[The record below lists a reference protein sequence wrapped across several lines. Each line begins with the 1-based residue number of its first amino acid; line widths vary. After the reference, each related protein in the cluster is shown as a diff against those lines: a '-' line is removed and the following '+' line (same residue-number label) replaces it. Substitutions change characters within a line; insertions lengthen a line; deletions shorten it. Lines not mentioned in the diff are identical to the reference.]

1 MSLPDGIIA
10 YQGEAML
17 LQWSGS
23 TSRTGPKLI
32 LQLPDDD
39 ALEHFRAATVAKG
52 GKAGQR
58 YAIVVV
64 EVADDETPVN
74 QQTRQQPERPKGGP
88 VSRDA
93 AGFCN
98 SESFRRYVSWE
109 YSWDVL
115 ATAPEA
121 AEYLRELCGIG
132 SRAELDHSPDAREA
146 YEHLKREVLA
156 WSVRDSQTWENES

>member
-1 MSLPDGIIA
+1 MTMPEGIIA

-23 TSRTGPKLI
+23 TSRTGPKLV

-98 SESFRRYVSWE
+98 SEVFRGYVQWSNH
-109 YSWDVL
+109 WDFL
-115 ATAPEA
+115 AAPDEA
-121 AEYLRELCGIG
+121 AQHLRDYCRIE
-132 SRAELDHSPDAREA
+132 SRAELDHNPCARER
-146 YEHLKREVLA
+146 YEQLKREVLA
-156 WSVRDSQTWENES
+156 WSVRDREPGEDG